1 MVILE
6 ETSRRY
12 CVICD
17 ECNRR
22 AYDETYATVAEATSG
37 SKKEFEGW
45 EITLNADTEYQFRH
59 VCPSCQRT
67 RDWYGFHPYAFVG
80 EPITVS
86 SPRIHPSNIV
96 GTSGCITS
104 QGVAD
109 LGTSASANDIS
120 LSEAAERLRTSLQ
133 DLYADRSVMESI
145 WESMTGLQSTRG

>member
-37 SKKEFEGW
+37 LKKELEGW
-45 EITLNADTEYQFRH
+45 EITLIADRECQFRH

-67 RDWYGFHPYAFVG
+67 LGRYGFHPYAFVG

-86 SPRIHPSNIV
+86 SPHIHPSNIV

-104 QGVAD
+104 RGLTD
-109 LGTSASANDIS
+109 LGASDSADDIS
-120 LSEAAERLRTSLQ
+120 LSEAIGRLRSSIQDIYAERSAL
-133 DLYADRSVMESI
+133 EGI
-145 WESMTGLQSTRG
+145 WEPLTGMQSTRR

>member
-37 SKKEFEGW
+37 LKKEFEGW

-67 RDWYGFHPYAFVG
+67 RDWYGFHPYAFAG
-80 EPITVS
+80 EPIAA
-86 SPRIHPSNIV
+86 SPRIYPSNIV

-109 LGTSASANDIS
+109 LATQTSADDIS
-120 LSEAAERLRTSLQ
+120 LSEAVERLRTSLV
-133 DLYADRSVMESI
+133 DLYAERGAMESL
-145 WESMTGLQSTRG
+145 WESLTGLHSTRG

>member
-22 AYDETYATVAEATSG
+22 AYDETYATVAEAADG
-37 SKKEFEGW
+37 SKKELKGW
-45 EITLNADTEYQFRH
+45 EITLNADTEYHFRH
-59 VCPSCQRT
+59 VCPSCQRE
-67 RDWYGFHPYAFVG
+67 RDWCSPPYAFVG

-86 SPRIHPSNIV
+86 SPRIYPSNIV

-120 LSEAAERLRTSLQ
+120 LSEAVERLRASMQ
-133 DLYADRSVMESI
+133 DLYADRGALESL
-145 WESMTGLQSTRG
+145 WDSLTGLQSTRG